1 MCEVNLMDVFSI
13 SIATGALLAGGILK
27 GATGAGA
34 PLIAVPALAALFDVP
49 TAISIFCIPNLLVN
63 FWQSWYY
70 RSNQKSKKLVWGFAI
85 SGAVGVTLGTF
96 FLTFVSSNVLDRI
109 LALMILLF
117 LLFKYLNPKWLLARD
132 IAIRLAPIVG
142 FFGGVLQGMTGLSGP
157 IILFFLN
164 AMRLDRSEFIATIA
178 VFFTITA
185 TPQIALLL
193 KFNILTP
200 NLSLLSFLALFPI
213 ILGLPLG
220 QYLAKNWSAKKFDQ
234 IILFLLFMISIKLLL
249 A

>member
-1 MCEVNLMDVFSI
+1 
-13 SIATGALLAGGILK
+13 
-27 GATGAGA
+27 
-34 PLIAVPALAALFDVP
+34 
-49 TAISIFCIPNLLVN
+49 
-63 FWQSWYY
+63 
-70 RSNQKSKKLVWGFAI
+70 
-85 SGAVGVTLGTF
+85 
-96 FLTFVSSNVLDRI
+96 
-109 LALMILLF
+109 
-117 LLFKYLNPKWLLARD
+117 
-132 IAIRLAPIVG
+132 
-142 FFGGVLQGMTGLSGP
+142 MTGLSGP
-157 IILFFLN
+157 IILFCLN

-178 VFFTITA
+178 VFFAITA
-185 TPQIALLL
+185 TPQIVLLL